1 MIIGI
6 TGKSGS
12 GKTTLAR
19 QIQEEKRGVHIDID
33 KIAHKVL
40 LKEEVKEELVK
51 TYGEKILYMDEV
63 ERKYLREIVF
73 QSRNE
78 MKRLSSVI
86 WNYMEVE
93 IDNIINNNKDK
104 IIIID
109 WILLPKTKYFNNCDI
124 KILIDIPYSI
134 RKDRVLKRD
143 QISEDIFILREK
155 ASISY
160 QKNEFD
166 FILNDF
172 SIENTKRLVKQL

>member
-6 TGKSGS
+6 AGKSGS

-19 QIQEEKRGVHIDID
+19 QIQEEKRGVHIDVD

-40 LKEEVKEELVK
+40 LKDEVKEELVK
-51 TYGEKILYMDEV
+51 IYGKKILQMNEI
-63 ERKYLREIVF
+63 ERKYLREIIF

-78 MKRLSSVI
+78 MKKLSNII
-86 WNYMEVE
+86 WKYMEIE

-143 QISEDIFILREK
+143 QIEEDIFILREK

-160 QKNEFD
+160 QNNEFD
-166 FILNDF
+166 IILNDF
-172 SIENTKRLVKQL
+172 SKENTIRLVKQL

>member
-6 TGKSGS
+6 AGKSGS

-19 QIQEEKRGVHIDID
+19 QIQEEKRGVHIDVD

-40 LKEEVKEELVK
+40 LKDEVKKELVK
-51 TYGEKILYMDEV
+51 IYGKKILYMNEI

-78 MKRLSSVI
+78 MKKLSSVI
-86 WNYMEVE
+86 WSYMEVE

-160 QKNEFD
+160 QNNEFD
-166 FILNDF
+166 LIINDF
-172 SIENTKRLVKQL
+172 SKENTIRLVKQL